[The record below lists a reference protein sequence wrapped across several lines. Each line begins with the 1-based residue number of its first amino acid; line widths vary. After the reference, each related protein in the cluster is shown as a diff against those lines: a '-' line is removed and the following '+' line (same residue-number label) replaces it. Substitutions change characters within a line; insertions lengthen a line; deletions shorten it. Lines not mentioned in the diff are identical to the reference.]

1 MAGAAAKLIAMHA
14 RATPDY
20 VNNAVLTV
28 PGHLGHA
35 PYNLFAASVSSSLHR
50 LVTRSALFIDVY
62 EIDVLYSPVTVQ
74 S

>member
-14 RATPDY
+14 RAAPDY

-35 PYNLFAASVSSSLHR
+35 PYNLFAASVSSTISVSLFGVAHMMHMK
-50 LVTRSALFIDVY
+50 
-62 EIDVLYSPVTVQ
+62 
-74 S
+74 